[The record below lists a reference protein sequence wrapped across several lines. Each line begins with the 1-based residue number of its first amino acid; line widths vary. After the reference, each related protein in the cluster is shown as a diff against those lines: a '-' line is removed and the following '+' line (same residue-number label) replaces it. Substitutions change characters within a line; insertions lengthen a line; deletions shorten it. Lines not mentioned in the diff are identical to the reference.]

1 MRATQD
7 FQERVGRIE
16 KLVQRLEASADPA
29 LQRAARELVGSLME
43 MHGVALDRIIEV
55 LSDSGEAGKQLI
67 RTLASDELVGNLL
80 ILYNLHPED
89 LETRI
94 GRGLDKIRPVLRSQ
108 GVRLEVT
115 AIADGAVRVKLI
127 GVGANEFEAAV
138 REALLEFAPDADI
151 QIEGGRHIE
160 GEQVERKARHD
171 SGFVPLTSLRGVSG
185 SPAIAG
191 LSQP

>member
-1 MRATQD
+1 MRATQE

-43 MHGVALDRIIEV
+43 MHGVALERIIEV

-67 RTLASDELVGNLL
+67 QALASDELVGNLL

-108 GVRLEVT
+108 GVRL
-115 AIADGAVRVKLI
+115 
-127 GVGANEFEAAV
+127 
-138 REALLEFAPDADI
+138 
-151 QIEGGRHIE
+151 
-160 GEQVERKARHD
+160 
-171 SGFVPLTSLRGVSG
+171 
-185 SPAIAG
+185 
-191 LSQP
+191 